1 MDRTNLL
8 PIGQFAQASGLSVT
22 ALRHYDASGVLT
34 PAFVDPASGYRYFR
48 RDQLRSAQL
57 VRALRQL
64 DMPIE
69 RVRELLA
76 SGAGG
81 TGSAVG
87 TEAGTEVGA
96 TATATAATAAL
107 AVALRAQIE
116 AAERKLD
123 LQRSVVHSLL
133 TRLTEGAEM
142 NHRVTLRQGTPERVL
157 VRGATVDHH
166 GLDPFLRAAY
176 EELYAV
182 AGRGPLTFTGP
193 AFVRYHGL
201 CDEENATLVEACLPF
216 WESGAQPGELG
227 EGMSV
232 RDDPECTYACTVV
245 EGEATAFPAILTA
258 YDTVANWIAEH
269 GFTFAGPV
277 RSTFL
282 RWMGTPDH
290 PDNRLEI
297 AWPVTDPSTEPPA

>member
-81 TGSAVG
+81 TGSADG
-87 TEAGTEVGA
+87 TEAGAAAGTEDRA
-96 TATATAATAAL
+96 AATAEL
-107 AVALRAQIE
+107 ASALRAQIE

-123 LQRSVVHSLL
+123 VQRSVVHSLL
-133 TRLTEGAEM
+133 TRPTEGAEM
-142 NHRVTLRQGTPERVL
+142 NRRVTLRQGTPERVL
-157 VRGATVDHH
+157 VRGATVNHH
-166 GLDPFLRAAY
+166 GLDPFLRTAY
-176 EELYAV
+176 EEMYAV

-201 CDEENATLVEACLPF
+201 CDEENETLVEACLPF

-232 RDDPECTYACTVV
+232 RDDPECTYACMVV
-245 EGEATAFPAILTA
+245 EGGATAFPAVLTA

-269 GFTFAGPV
+269 GFAFAGPV
-277 RSTFL
+277 RATFL
-282 RWMGTPDH
+282 RWTGAPDH

-297 AWPVTDPSTEPPA
+297 AWPVTDPSTELPA